1 MLIRN
6 SISRQDYENKIAEAE
21 QQDKRFDIINGE
33 IVEIM
38 PTFTHGELTLT
49 IASLIRQFNR
59 IHRLGRVSV
68 EARYRPLDEGYDDLI
83 PDVSFIRD
91 ATRIVEQ
98 GPILG
103 MPDLAIEIQ
112 SPDQSEKF
120 LLEKGLL
127 YLRLGV
133 EMVWL
138 VYYKKRL
145 IEVLT
150 QNERFLLTENDLLEG
165 GTVLPN
171 FSVFVREIFE

>member
-1 MLIRN
+1 MHIRN
-6 SISRQDYENKIAEAE
+6 PISRQDYESKIAEAE

-38 PTFTHGELTLT
+38 PTFTHGE
-49 IASLIRQFNR
+49 IMGVFGALIRQFNR
-59 IHRLGRVSV
+59 IHRVGRVSV
-68 EARYRPLDEGYDDLI
+68 EVRYCPLDEDYDDMI

-91 ATRIVEQ
+91 ATRIVEK

-127 YLRLGV
+127 YLRLGA

-138 VYYKKRL
+138 VYYKKRI

-150 QNERFLLTENDLLEG
+150 QDERFLLTENDILDG
-165 GTVLPN
+165 GTVLHG
-171 FSVFVREIFE
+171 FSVLVREVFE